1 MSKKSQSSIIESLA
15 LCRFSGV
22 TSRLMEALLNRYGN
36 IERILNADA
45 GSLMSIS
52 GMSVA
57 SANKISSAKH
67 KLDRALEYFNS
78 LKVLNIDVI
87 TRFDPNYP
95 QRLFE
100 LNDPPSLLYS
110 RGKAIDNDRKVVAI
124 SGADR
129 VTNEGIELT
138 VNLAKALSQAGVQ
151 IVSSLNKG
159 IDAASYVG
167 SKASGG
173 SSFLVLNNGHEEI
186 VTPEDKAIAIDIIKN
201 GGLISEYPF
210 DQKSKKD
217 SYKESNRIIV
227 GLAQAVIVTEFYEH
241 SVITMDL
248 LKCCAQIGKLVFIM
262 IDPRHG
268 ALADKESINKAIS
281 YGAIPMVGLDKI
293 PDIIQSLV

>member
-1 MSKKSQSSIIESLA
+1 M
-15 LCRFSGV
+15 
-22 TSRLMEALLNRYGN
+22 
-36 IERILNADA
+36 
-45 GSLMSIS
+45 
-52 GMSVA
+52 
-57 SANKISSAKH
+57 
-67 KLDRALEYFNS
+67 
-78 LKVLNIDVI
+78 
-87 TRFDPNYP
+87 
-95 QRLFE
+95 
-100 LNDPPSLLYS
+100 
-110 RGKAIDNDRKVVAI
+110 
-124 SGADR
+124 
-129 VTNEGIELT
+129 
-138 VNLAKALSQAGVQ
+138 
-151 IVSSLNKG
+151 
-159 IDAASYVG
+159 
-167 SKASGG
+167 
-173 SSFLVLNNGHEEI
+173 NNGHEEI